1 MFQKFMKIHTEDNF
15 NVPCVQIETFLTM
28 LPALKLNNCL
38 KSNLQE
44 IREIKE
50 LNEEKRRSARRR
62 EFIMAELLE
71 TERSYVKDLESAVH
85 CFLLPMKSDP
95 NSVPGPLK
103 GQESV
108 IFGNVEE
115 ILQFHK
121 SIFLIALEK
130 YEAMPEDV
138 GHAFVTW
145 APKFDSYVKYCTNKP
160 HSTQLLVQHGGQ
172 YFENLQRKFQLEHP
186 IAAYLIKPV
195 QRITKYQLLLK
206 DLLSCSSDQDQGEI
220 KEGLEVCLSVPKKAN
235 DALHLSMLEGCD
247 VPNERLGEVVIQDRY
262 VRSFFNFFFW

>member
-1 MFQKFMKIHTEDNF
+1 MNKRPYYN
-15 NVPCVQIETFLTM
+15 IEYRYIELC
-28 LPALKLNNCL
+28 KLNYFPSFFC
-38 KSNLQE
+38 SFQE

-71 TERSYVKDLESAVH
+71 TERSYVKDLETAVH

-95 NSVPGPLK
+95 DSVPTPLK
-103 GQESV
+103 NQDGI

-121 SIFLIALEK
+121 TIFLKALEK

-160 HSTQLLVQHGGQ
+160 HSTQVLVQV
-172 YFENLQRKFQLEHP
+172 YTT
-186 IAAYLIKPV
+186 Y
-195 QRITKYQLLLK
+195 T
-206 DLLSCSSDQDQGEI
+206 
-220 KEGLEVCLSVPKKAN
+220 
-235 DALHLSMLEGCD
+235 
-247 VPNERLGEVVIQDRY
+247 
-262 VRSFFNFFFW
+262 